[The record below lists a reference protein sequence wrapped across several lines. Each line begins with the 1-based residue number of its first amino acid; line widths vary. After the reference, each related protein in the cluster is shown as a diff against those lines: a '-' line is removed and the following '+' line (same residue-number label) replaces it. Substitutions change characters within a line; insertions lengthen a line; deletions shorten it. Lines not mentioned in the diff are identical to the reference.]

1 MTLTSGQ
8 LTDLGDQTATL
19 DHSELAQ
26 LAERISHMWFRSGEP
41 DELLRNL
48 HATFIYEILVEFP
61 REIQALPLYQIPS
74 GTLECFTFILMHW
87 PPLNAQ
93 GMFAQT
99 VNETSLSMR
108 FVLLMF
114 PDFQQFLV
122 TDVWLRQEEICRP
135 DGAKKSISELY
146 LSNPIFKYHKRYL
159 RILLNASNAGNII
172 TFGTPARDTLQSILR
187 LDGPSQGESVQK
199 PNKLGDRRIWSFWH
213 PQAIVTSESSSERLK
228 QESIAKSLQLISGL
242 RINLKVFFMLRK
254 DFWNIRDSDFLCP
267 DKLGSSIEFMNRLRP
282 AYWMTATSRGDNIP
296 QSGDTFGA
304 LLMVP
309 TTGAVQARMT
319 LPREPQPLAI
329 LPQEPHLLLHQTAR
343 KMILDKSLAIL
354 PPKDAKAVEDFSS
367 PYEILSF
374 RVLPQE
380 PDQLLDQT
388 ALLSRRSAETLSP
401 FQISALPQLFYFCHS
416 SQKLLQNCRND
427 IYHCY
432 GVDRGNYS
440 PDLLHCFRSVQ
451 QHRNSNAYRTSI
463 RGYS

>member
-1 MTLTSGQ
+1 
-8 LTDLGDQTATL
+8 
-19 DHSELAQ
+19 
-26 LAERISHMWFRSGEP
+26 
-41 DELLRNL
+41 
-48 HATFIYEILVEFP
+48 
-61 REIQALPLYQIPS
+61 
-74 GTLECFTFILMHW
+74 
-87 PPLNAQ
+87 
-93 GMFAQT
+93 
-99 VNETSLSMR
+99 
-108 FVLLMF
+108 
-114 PDFQQFLV
+114 
-122 TDVWLRQEEICRP
+122 
-135 DGAKKSISELY
+135 
-146 LSNPIFKYHKRYL
+146 
-159 RILLNASNAGNII
+159 
-172 TFGTPARDTLQSILR
+172 
-187 LDGPSQGESVQK
+187 
-199 PNKLGDRRIWSFWH
+199 
-213 PQAIVTSESSSERLK
+213 
-228 QESIAKSLQLISGL
+228 
-242 RINLKVFFMLRK
+242 MLRK
-254 DFWNIRDSDFLCP
+254 DFWNIPDSDFLCP

-319 LPREPQPLAI
+319 LPREPQPLASQTTI
-329 LPQEPHLLLHQTAR
+329 LEADIELEATFP
-343 KMILDKSLAIL
+343 
-354 PPKDAKAVEDFSS
+354 S
-367 PYEILSF
+367 PYEVLSF

>member
-1 MTLTSGQ
+1 
-8 LTDLGDQTATL
+8 
-19 DHSELAQ
+19 
-26 LAERISHMWFRSGEP
+26 
-41 DELLRNL
+41 
-48 HATFIYEILVEFP
+48 
-61 REIQALPLYQIPS
+61 
-74 GTLECFTFILMHW
+74 
-87 PPLNAQ
+87 
-93 GMFAQT
+93 
-99 VNETSLSMR
+99 
-108 FVLLMF
+108 
-114 PDFQQFLV
+114 
-122 TDVWLRQEEICRP
+122 
-135 DGAKKSISELY
+135 
-146 LSNPIFKYHKRYL
+146 
-159 RILLNASNAGNII
+159 
-172 TFGTPARDTLQSILR
+172 
-187 LDGPSQGESVQK
+187 
-199 PNKLGDRRIWSFWH
+199 
-213 PQAIVTSESSSERLK
+213 
-228 QESIAKSLQLISGL
+228 
-242 RINLKVFFMLRK
+242 MLRK
-254 DFWNIRDSDFLCP
+254 DFWNIPDSDFLCP

-319 LPREPQPLAI
+319 LPREPQPLASQTTI
-329 LPQEPHLLLHQTAR
+329 LEADIELEATFPSPYEVLSFRVLPQEPHLLLHQTAR
-343 KMILDKSLAIL
+343 KMILDKALTIL

>member
-1 MTLTSGQ
+1 VQTCSRYNDEDLEQFADDQLDPSLRKLESSGACYDSQIGGIDRSPDNQPLLSRISLDEQNARPRAYQSVITLVDNIMTLTSGQ

-199 PNKLGDRRIWSFWH
+199 PNKLGDVSAPRIF
-213 PQAIVTSESSSERLK
+213 
-228 QESIAKSLQLISGL
+228 ISH
-242 RINLKVFFMLRK
+242 RILTIIYSVEY
-254 DFWNIRDSDFLCP
+254 
-267 DKLGSSIEFMNRLRP
+267 G
-282 AYWMTATSRGDNIP
+282 A
-296 QSGDTFGA
+296 FG
-304 LLMVP
+304 
-309 TTGAVQARMT
+309 THKR
-319 LPREPQPLAI
+319 
-329 LPQEPHLLLHQTAR
+329 
-343 KMILDKSLAIL
+343 
-354 PPKDAKAVEDFSS
+354 
-367 PYEILSF
+367 
-374 RVLPQE
+374 
-380 PDQLLDQT
+380 
-388 ALLSRRSAETLSP
+388 LSRLNLRL
-401 FQISALPQLFYFCHS
+401 
-416 SQKLLQNCRND
+416 
-427 IYHCY
+427 
-432 GVDRGNYS
+432 
-440 PDLLHCFRSVQ
+440 
-451 QHRNSNAYRTSI
+451 NA
-463 RGYS
+463 

>member
-1 MTLTSGQ
+1 
-8 LTDLGDQTATL
+8 
-19 DHSELAQ
+19 
-26 LAERISHMWFRSGEP
+26 
-41 DELLRNL
+41 
-48 HATFIYEILVEFP
+48 
-61 REIQALPLYQIPS
+61 
-74 GTLECFTFILMHW
+74 
-87 PPLNAQ
+87 
-93 GMFAQT
+93 
-99 VNETSLSMR
+99 
-108 FVLLMF
+108 
-114 PDFQQFLV
+114 
-122 TDVWLRQEEICRP
+122 
-135 DGAKKSISELY
+135 
-146 LSNPIFKYHKRYL
+146 
-159 RILLNASNAGNII
+159 
-172 TFGTPARDTLQSILR
+172 
-187 LDGPSQGESVQK
+187 
-199 PNKLGDRRIWSFWH
+199 
-213 PQAIVTSESSSERLK
+213 
-228 QESIAKSLQLISGL
+228 
-242 RINLKVFFMLRK
+242 MLRK
-254 DFWNIRDSDFLCP
+254 DFWNIPDSDFLCP

-319 LPREPQPLAI
+319 LPREPQPLASQTTI
-329 LPQEPHLLLHQTAR
+329 LEADIELEATFP
-343 KMILDKSLAIL
+343 
-354 PPKDAKAVEDFSS
+354 S
-367 PYEILSF
+367 PYEVLSF

-388 ALLSRRSAETLSP
+388 ALLSRRSAEKLSP

>member
-1 MTLTSGQ
+1 
-8 LTDLGDQTATL
+8 
-19 DHSELAQ
+19 
-26 LAERISHMWFRSGEP
+26 
-41 DELLRNL
+41 
-48 HATFIYEILVEFP
+48 
-61 REIQALPLYQIPS
+61 
-74 GTLECFTFILMHW
+74 
-87 PPLNAQ
+87 
-93 GMFAQT
+93 
-99 VNETSLSMR
+99 
-108 FVLLMF
+108 
-114 PDFQQFLV
+114 
-122 TDVWLRQEEICRP
+122 
-135 DGAKKSISELY
+135 
-146 LSNPIFKYHKRYL
+146 
-159 RILLNASNAGNII
+159 
-172 TFGTPARDTLQSILR
+172 
-187 LDGPSQGESVQK
+187 
-199 PNKLGDRRIWSFWH
+199 
-213 PQAIVTSESSSERLK
+213 
-228 QESIAKSLQLISGL
+228 
-242 RINLKVFFMLRK
+242 MLRK
-254 DFWNIRDSDFLCP
+254 DFWNIPDSDFLCP

-319 LPREPQPLAI
+319 LPREPQPLASQTTI
-329 LPQEPHLLLHQTAR
+329 LEADIELEATF
-343 KMILDKSLAIL
+343 
-354 PPKDAKAVEDFSS
+354 PP
-367 PYEILSF
+367 PYEVLSF